1 MRGENHFQV
10 KGENTGQPEVI
21 FRKISFSV
29 TAKHTEKGE
38 NDFLKS
44 FSPKTNA
51 PLEKKMATAEPM
63 IKSHSAENE
72 TLKNK
77 VAILTVEAK
86 NDKEHVAAL
95 EKSPQVEKDFSK
107 LKDKKIG
114 GLQFKLKKASPDV
127 VQEFKESDLYSDNLC
142 EYYVKGFELFRRWMA
157 KHHL

>member
-1 MRGENHFQV
+1 MFVFG
-10 KGENTGQPEVI
+10 KLL
-21 FRKISFSV
+21 
-29 TAKHTEKGE
+29 
-38 NDFLKS
+38 D
-44 FSPKTNA
+44 
-51 PLEKKMATAEPM
+51 LEKKMATAEPM

-114 GLQFKLKKASPDV
+114 GLQFKLKKARPDV